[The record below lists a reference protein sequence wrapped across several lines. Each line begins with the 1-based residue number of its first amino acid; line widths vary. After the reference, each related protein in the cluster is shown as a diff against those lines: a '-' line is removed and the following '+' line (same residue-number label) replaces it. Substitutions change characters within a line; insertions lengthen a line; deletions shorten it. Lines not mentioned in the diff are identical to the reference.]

1 MSRFGITYNF
11 EDSPALLG
19 AHLPLLLLY
28 DLLGPLDGL
37 SLDPLVLFEVKP
49 ILLV

>member
-1 MSRFGITYNF
+1 MFGSTYNF

-19 AHLPLLLLY
+19 AQLSPLLLY

-37 SLDPLVLFEVKP
+37 PLDPLVLLEVQP
-49 ILLV
+49 IALV

>member
-1 MSRFGITYNF
+1 MFGLTYNF
-11 EDSPALLG
+11 EDSPALLLG
-19 AHLPLLLLY
+19 THLPLLLLY

-37 SLDPLVLFEVKP
+37 PLDPLVLLEIQP